1 MADPLETARRLYRR
15 FGSDLSD
22 LHARRIETFV
32 THRPKDAFG
41 THRNDPADFDW
52 TYAGLAEEFGDY
64 TARYHVRSETRAPA

>member
-15 FGSDLSD
+15 FGSELND

-32 THRPKDAFG
+32 THRSKDAFG

-52 TYAGLAEEFGDY
+52 TYA
-64 TARYHVRSETRAPA
+64 